1 MKFPELSEIKT
12 FHGARESSSPADRLD
27 RVRGAATDLRS
38 QLLEGPK
45 VLYYETFDL
54 IRVPYPTKFG
64 FLNAC
69 SVPTPF
75 VHIVNKMFVIQV
87 NSVSG
92 IKTIL
97 VSPSDTVANAETP
110 FFKRMTPESGGL
122 SKVAKKFLAPDLGGV
137 EASLKSLGISPR
149 DIDYITYDHLHT
161 QDLRKWLG
169 SHGRPGLFPNAKLLV
184 MEQEWASAK
193 ALLPPQRDWYCP
205 QGLDGIPDEKV
216 VRLQSSVMVGEGLAL
231 IQTPGHTE
239 GNHSIVAHTDD
250 GLLVT
255 SENGIGPDSYAPHLS
270 NIPGLRRYVAETG
283 MEVVLNGNTL
293 EGGLDQYVSMVLEK
307 TLAGLSPQHPGFYNV
322 VSSSELRA
330 YWGFP
335 GIKPTTSFGKLKY
348 GALRKPASVVK

>member
-1 MKFPELSEIKT
+1 MDIPELSEIGT
-12 FHGARESSSPADRLD
+12 FHGSRESLSPSIRLD
-27 RVRGAATDLRS
+27 RVKGCAEQLRA
-38 QLLEGPK
+38 QMLEGPK

-54 IRVPYPTKFG
+54 IRVPYPTKYG

-75 VHIVNKMFVIQV
+75 LHIVNKMFVIQV

-92 IKTIL
+92 VKTIL
-97 VSPSDTVANAETP
+97 VSPSDTVGNAETP
-110 FFKRMTPESGGL
+110 FFKRLSPGSGGL
-122 SKVAKKFLAPDLGGV
+122 SKVAKKFLAPELGGV
-137 EASLKSLGISPR
+137 ETSLKGLGLSPR

-169 SHGRPGLFPNAKLLV
+169 SHGRPGLFPNARLLV
-184 MEQEWASAK
+184 MEQEWESTK
-193 ALLPPQRDWYCP
+193 SLLPPQRDWYCP
-205 QGLDGIPDEKV
+205 NGLDGIAEDKV
-216 VRLQSSVMVGEGLAL
+216 VKLKSSVMVGDGLAL
-231 IQTPGHTE
+231 VQTPGHTE

-255 SENGIGPDSYAPHLS
+255 SENGIGPDSYAPHVS
-270 NIPGLRRYVAETG
+270 DIPGLRRYVTETG

-307 TLAGLSPQHPGFYNV
+307 TLAGPSRDHPGFHNI

-335 GIKPTTSFGKLKY
+335 GIRPTVSFGKLKY
-348 GALRKPASVVK
+348 GALRNPS

>member
-1 MKFPELSEIKT
+1 M
-12 FHGARESSSPADRLD
+12 
-27 RVRGAATDLRS
+27 RGAATDLRA

-69 SVPTPF
+69 SVPTPLL
-75 VHIVNKMFVIQV
+75 HIVNKMFVIQV
-87 NSVSG
+87 DSVAG
-92 IKTIL
+92 VKTIL

-122 SKVAKKFLAPDLGGV
+122 SRVAKRFLAPDLGGV
-137 EASLKSLGISPR
+137 EASLKSLGISPQ

-184 MEQEWASAK
+184 MEQEWASTK

-205 QGLDGIPDEKV
+205 QGLDGIPDDKV
-216 VRLQSSVMVGEGLAL
+216 IQLQTSVMVGEGLAL
-231 IQTPGHTE
+231 VQTPGHTE

-270 NIPGLRRYVAETG
+270 EIPGLRRYVSETG

-307 TLAGLSPQHPGFYNV
+307 TLAGLSPEHSGFYNV

-335 GIKPTTSFGKLKY
+335 GIKPTASFGKLKF
-348 GALRKPASVVK
+348 GALRKPT

>member
-1 MKFPELSEIKT
+1 MKIPELSEIRA
-12 FHGARESSSPADRLD
+12 FRGARESSSPTHRLD

-75 VHIVNKMFVIQV
+75 LHIVNKMFVIQV
-87 NSVSG
+87 DSVSG

-169 SHGRPGLFPNAKLLV
+169 SHERPGLFPNAKLLV
-184 MEQEWASAK
+184 MEQEWASTK

-205 QGLDGIPDEKV
+205 QGLDGIPEDKV
-216 VRLQSSVMVGEGLAL
+216 VRLESSVLVGEGLAL

-270 NIPGLRRYVAETG
+270 TIPGLRRYVSETG

-335 GIKPTTSFGKLKY
+335 GIKPTASFGKLKY
-348 GALRKPASVVK
+348 GALRKPA

>member
-137 EASLKSLGISPR
+137 EASLKGLGISPR

-184 MEQEWASAK
+184 MEQEWASTK

-250 GLLVT
+250 GLFVT

-335 GIKPTTSFGKLKY
+335 GIKPTASFGKLKY
-348 GALRKPASVVK
+348 GALRKPA

>member
-75 VHIVNKMFVIQV
+75 VHIVNKMCVIQV

-137 EASLKSLGISPR
+137 EASLKGLGISPR

-184 MEQEWASAK
+184 MEQEWASTK

-250 GLLVT
+250 GLFVT

-335 GIKPTTSFGKLKY
+335 GIKPTASFGKLKY
-348 GALRKPASVVK
+348 GALRKPA

>member
-1 MKFPELSEIKT
+1 VKFPELSEIKT

-122 SKVAKKFLAPDLGGV
+122 SKVAKKFLAPELGGV

-184 MEQEWASAK
+184 MEQEWASTK

-307 TLAGLSPQHPGFYNV
+307 TLAGLSSQHPGFYNV

-335 GIKPTTSFGKLKY
+335 GIKPTASFGKLKY
-348 GALRKPASVVK
+348 GALRKPA